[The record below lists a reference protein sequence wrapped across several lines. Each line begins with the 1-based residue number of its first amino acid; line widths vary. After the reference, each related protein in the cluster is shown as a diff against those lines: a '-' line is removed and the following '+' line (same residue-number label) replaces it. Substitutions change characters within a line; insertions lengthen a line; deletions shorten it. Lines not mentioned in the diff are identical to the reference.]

1 MAPLEIFSKRFLQP
15 APWKCIMQ
23 FLSQIFGWQHSFE
36 MDFSVLLQE
45 VPRSSP
51 LGVLIKNGL
60 DSTFHWILHQHVKA
74 LLKNFSSPQLFA
86 SSFFSI
92 DYPTCINVK
101 PRSVRQIMVKYEHL
115 INVDILKRLKNTLF
129 TSIVWMLY
137 FSSFSTIQCYLLL

>member
-1 MAPLEIFSKRFLQP
+1 
-15 APWKCIMQ
+15 
-23 FLSQIFGWQHSFE
+23 

-92 DYPTCINVK
+92 NYPTCINVK
-101 PRSVRQIMVKYEHL
+101 PCSVRQIMVKYEHL
-115 INVDILKRLKNTLF
+115 INVDILKRLKKYTVYINCLNVIFYFDFYNSMLSAVINHILRLPPPQATLYCF
-129 TSIVWMLY
+129 V
-137 FSSFSTIQCYLLL
+137 